1 MKIWYLDSIE
11 YDEFIMFTF
20 YFGSKLSWANL
31 AQKTKIIYLKGN
43 LVPRLIRIC

>member
-20 YFGSKLSWANL
+20 YFGSKLSWANKFGPKN
-31 AQKTKIIYLKGN
+31 QNYLLKRKFGT
-43 LVPRLIRIC
+43 